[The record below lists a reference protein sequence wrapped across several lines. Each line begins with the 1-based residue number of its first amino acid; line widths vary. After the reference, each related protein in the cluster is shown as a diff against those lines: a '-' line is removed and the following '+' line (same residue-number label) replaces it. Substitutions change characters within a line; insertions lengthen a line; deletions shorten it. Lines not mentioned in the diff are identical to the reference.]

1 MSLDSWFKA
10 FIGVGAVKAFNQ
22 NAVTRQ
28 CEKDGKQSSTDTGIE
43 FFSQKQ
49 VARRNGWGPLPRLF
63 ATRTQGWGERV
74 RGHILKV
81 QMHVASQHVTV
92 RIAQTFCGL

>member
-49 VARRNGWGPLPRLF
+49 VARRNGWGHYRVSLQ
-63 ATRTQGWGERV
+63 QGHKGGANESED
-74 RGHILKV
+74 IY
-81 QMHVASQHVTV
+81 
-92 RIAQTFCGL
+92 